1 MQTIPLAYIV
11 LEDLKL
17 FTGPAIRSAGRLSV
31 KPEVRINA
39 VQKLKTGAE
48 RGKVLAVDIEGM
60 NRGKFNASLMEF
72 AKVPGNEL
80 WLVEPVY
87 DDVDVLDAF
96 IGYADKLVFPY
107 HCVRNDSV
115 LKDIYDV
122 SDNCVPLLVCECGKC
137 FGKDP
142 LALLRMLSRIG
153 FHNIMVADMDGSI
166 TDDVWKDLLSECG
179 GLITYSPARTVG
191 TDVHILAEDLFQIEL
206 S

>member
-31 KPEVRINA
+31 KPEIRINA

-87 DDVDVLDAF
+87 DDIDVPEGHLRCIGQLRTAARLRTREMRRKGPSGSFEDA
-96 IGYADKLVFPY
+96 
-107 HCVRNDSV
+107 VRDR
-115 LKDIYDV
+115 L
-122 SDNCVPLLVCECGKC
+122 P
-137 FGKDP
+137 
-142 LALLRMLSRIG
+142 
-153 FHNIMVADMDGSI
+153 
-166 TDDVWKDLLSECG
+166 
-179 GLITYSPARTVG
+179 
-191 TDVHILAEDLFQIEL
+191 
-206 S
+206 